1 MYECF
6 NCRSESVTWDGN
18 YDFSDFG
25 YEGEGIV
32 RCYHCDNCGARI
44 KYRIKSDEQFTEE

>member
-6 NCRSESVTWDGN
+6 NCLTRSVVWDAD
-18 YDFSDFG
+18 YDFKDFG

-32 RCYHCDNCGARI
+32 HICHCTKCGARI
-44 KYRIKSDEQFTEE
+44 EYDVPSQSEDE

>member
-6 NCRSESVTWDGN
+6 HCLTRSVVWDA
-18 YDFSDFG
+18 DFTYEDFD

-32 RCYHCDNCGARI
+32 HICHCANCGAEI
-44 KYRIKSDEQFTEE
+44 EYRVPCGDGEGDE